1 MLTYADVMQVLF
13 DEMARGYM
21 AYKKADH
28 LTLNEMLA
36 TGLCVVCVC
45 VCVCVCVRAC
55 VYVGVGVFVYLSV

>member
-36 TGLCVVCVC
+36 TGVCVC
-45 VCVCVCVRAC
+45 VCVCVCV
-55 VYVGVGVFVYLSV
+55 YVGVGVLVYLSV